1 VRLHRLV
8 EQVTAV
14 SLRVRRCDREP
25 EPAPA
30 GVGTRGLAA
39 REALEELR
47 DEVGRD
53 AAASIL
59 DADSEMAVTVLGA
72 DEDGRL
78 AVPQGIDDE
87 VGDDPV

>member
-1 VRLHRLV
+1 VR
-8 EQVTAV
+8 T
-14 SLRVRRCDREP
+14 C
-25 EPAPA
+25 
-30 GVGTRGLAA
+30 GLAA

-53 AAASIL
+53 ARPSIL
-59 DADSEMAVTVLGA
+59 DADSEMAVPVLGA